1 MAKLSQPTVKI
12 VMIKTRKNKDGQH
25 PLAVRVQWNGRCE
38 KFTGIY
44 LKEIN
49 FNPITQRVVKMSDK
63 VVQKSLNYR
72 IASLLN
78 IYASKVKSLID
89 SGFPFSAKDILKE
102 DNRLKSSDNIDYQ
115 TVMEQYFK
123 CRHLGQSTV
132 RFHRSVF
139 NRLSRYCGCK
149 VIVIEDLD
157 DTFFRGYA
165 KWLQSDGLADSSI
178 NQNLRR
184 IGAILH
190 YAIDEGLVSSSYR
203 YPFLKFRF
211 WQKYEHKSQKRG
223 ASEKLIRA
231 MIDDCVLAYRE
242 NPDIFRE
249 GLKNK
254 HSELFAQVLC
264 LLSYHL
270 QGLALCDLARIRLSD
285 IELRRINYDDFYVI
299 SGLKRKKTNVDIGYI
314 VALKNELVS
323 IIIDSLSSG
332 RQSGYLVGCM
342 LRDDMSEAQV
352 GYCVSDVSK
361 FISINIKKVAVRLG
375 FGDEAE
381 GLTYYSFRH
390 SFATSYLLAGGNP
403 VNLATMMGRS
413 VSGIFRYVD
422 TLSGLENI
430 VAEKK
435 KIKLMNEDVDELIES
450 WHNTL

>member
-1 MAKLSQPTVKI
+1 MAKLTQPTVKI
-12 VMIKTRKNKDGQH
+12 VMIKTRTNKNDDH

-49 FNPITQRVVKMSDK
+49 WNSQSQRVVKMSDK
-63 VVQKSLNYR
+63 VFQKSLNYR
-72 IASLLN
+72 VAELLN
-78 IYASKVKSLID
+78 NYSLKVKSLID
-89 SGFPFSAKDILKE
+89 SGLPFSAKDVLKD
-102 DNRLKSSDNIDYQ
+102 DNRVKTVEDADYQ
-115 TVMEQYFK
+115 SVMNMYINN
-123 CRHLGQSTV
+123 RHLSLSTC
-132 RFHRSVF
+132 RLHRSTYKK
-139 NRLSRYCGCK
+139 LSGYCKSK

-157 DTFFRGYA
+157 DAFFRGYA
-165 KWLQSDGLADSSI
+165 KWMGEQGLADSSI
-178 NQNLRR
+178 NQNLRLV
-184 IGAILH
+184 AAVLH
-190 YAIDEGLVSSSYR
+190 YAIDEGIVSSEYR
-203 YPFLKFRF
+203 YPFNKFKF
-211 WQKYEHKSQKRG
+211 WNKYEHKSNKRG

-242 NPDIFRE
+242 NPDIFKE
-249 GLKNK
+249 VLKNK

-375 FGDEAE
+375 FVDEADD
-381 GLTYYSFRH
+381 LTYYSFRH

-435 KIKLMNEDVDELIES
+435 KIKLMNGDVDELIES